1 MIRSLR
7 YLLAIATVS
16 IALGC
21 ASQGPVVPKP
31 PSVSVIQLIPVSIDP
46 QVVRFEAKI
55 FIQNN
60 MPVSLEYSRT
70 DWGVDLFDTPLFSDS
85 FTAMK
90 RTSGGGNETV
100 TFPFQIAMKD
110 ILDLAPDVLTA
121 DVLRVTFHGEVYPV
135 GSFDFDAIPFAK
147 SIQVPIPRVPEV
159 SFMQAEGAPLGSSF
173 TVTLLVK
180 NTNSFSITVDSID
193 SYIQLNGKRYRLL
206 RSTEPADLRPAEAQ
220 PIVLRLDM
228 SPGKTL
234 GMMLN
239 LAQPRI
245 PDFSVG
251 GTIACSS
258 RYGRFFVP
266 LDVDYHP

>member
-1 MIRSLR
+1 VAIENRS
-7 YLLAIATVS
+7 TS
-16 IALGC
+16 ALELDR
-21 ASQGPVVPKP
+21 V
-31 PSVSVIQLIPVSIDP
+31 
-46 QVVRFEAKI
+46 
-55 FIQNN
+55 
-60 MPVSLEYSRT
+60 EYA
-70 DWGVDLFDTPLFSDS
+70 VDLQDRELFTDS
-85 FTAMK
+85 FADLL
-90 RTSGGGNETV
+90 RTKGRGSQTV

-251 GTIACSS
+251 GTIVCSS